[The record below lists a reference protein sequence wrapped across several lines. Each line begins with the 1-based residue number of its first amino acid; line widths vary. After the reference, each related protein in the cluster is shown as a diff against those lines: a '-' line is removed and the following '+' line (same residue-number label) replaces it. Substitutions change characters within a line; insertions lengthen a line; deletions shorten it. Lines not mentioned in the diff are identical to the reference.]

1 MLGNQIQAATHLSKD
16 VHMANSVIKPH
27 SDQHAAS
34 STTATKH
41 NNALSMSGISF
52 FGNFDLRH
60 SIFSAHIVNR
70 TAFNGDTWVIDTRA
84 TDHIVHFVHLF
95 TEFTTVSCVVALPN
109 GETAMVTHIGSI
121 TLSSTLILHSVLCV
135 PSFSFNLLSVS
146 QLTKSCSCCLVFLCM
161 DVNNAFLNGDL
172 NEEVYMSL
180 PLGLHSKGELD
191 SKGEL
196 VCKLHKSLYGLKQA
210 SRQWFSKFSTT
221 LLQLGFVQSKAD
233 YSLFVKQHGKLF
245 IALLVYVD
253 DILIAS
259 NDFKAVEDLKLSLD
273 KHFKLK
279 DLGNL
284 RYFLGLEVARSQK
297 GISLCHRK
305 YALEIVHDVGMLGC
319 KPAKTPMEVNL
330 KLSKD
335 EGELL
340 HDARMYRMLI
350 GKILFLTITRPDI
363 TYSVHRLS

>member
-41 NNALSMSGISF
+41 NNALSMLGISF
-52 FGNFDLRH
+52 FRNSDLRH

-70 TAFNGDTWVIDTRA
+70 TDFNGDTWVIDTGA

-135 PSFSFNLLSVS
+135 PSFSFNLLLVS

-161 DVNNAFLNGDL
+161 DANNAFLNGDL
-172 NEEVYMSL
+172 NEDVYMSL

-196 VCKLHKSLYGLKQA
+196 V
-210 SRQWFSKFSTT
+210 
-221 LLQLGFVQSKAD
+221 
-233 YSLFVKQHGKLF
+233 
-245 IALLVYVD
+245 
-253 DILIAS
+253 
-259 NDFKAVEDLKLSLD
+259 
-273 KHFKLK
+273 
-279 DLGNL
+279 
-284 RYFLGLEVARSQK
+284 
-297 GISLCHRK
+297 
-305 YALEIVHDVGMLGC
+305 
-319 KPAKTPMEVNL
+319 
-330 KLSKD
+330 
-335 EGELL
+335 
-340 HDARMYRMLI
+340 
-350 GKILFLTITRPDI
+350 
-363 TYSVHRLS
+363 